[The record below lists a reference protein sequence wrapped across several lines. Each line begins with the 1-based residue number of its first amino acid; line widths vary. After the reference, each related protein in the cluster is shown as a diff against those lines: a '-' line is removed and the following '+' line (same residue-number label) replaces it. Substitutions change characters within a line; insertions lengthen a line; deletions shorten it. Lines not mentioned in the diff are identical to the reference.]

1 MEKPGRNQPCPCGSG
16 KKYKHCCLDK
26 DEAAASAR
34 ARDHEVRPKTKLPT
48 LADWAAGDDGLTEKS
63 NAVVDLIDAGK
74 LDEAEKAARD
84 LQAEFP
90 DVIDGIERLATVY
103 EARGDTEQAAAHYR
117 ETLAFIRDNP
127 DGFDETAEDYYRG
140 RLAEL
145 DRADG

>member
-16 KKYKHCCLDK
+16 KKYKHCCLEK

-34 ARDHEVRPKTKLPT
+34 AREYEVLPKTKLPT
-48 LADWAAGDDGLTEKS
+48 LTDWADGDDGLTEAS

-84 LQAEFP
+84 LQVAFP
-90 DVIDGIERLATVY
+90 DVIDGIERLAMVY
-103 EARGDTEQAAAHYR
+103 EARGDTKQAAVHYR
-117 ETLAFIRDNP
+117 EALAFIRDNP
-127 DGFDETAEDYYRG
+127 AGFDDEATNYYRS

-145 DRADG
+145 DPAAR